1 MFVFSVRPGWDD
13 AGVDRDRLKVY
24 LEQGL
29 SLIQIGALEN
39 RDPSTVGYW
48 VRKHG
53 LEANGAGRH
62 APKGAIDRDLLAELV
77 SEGLRL
83 REIAGEVGRSIST
96 VRYWIGKHGLD
107 APKAARR
114 EAVERALAEGR
125 RTLRRE
131 CKRHGVTTFVI
142 ENSGRVR
149 CRRCRM
155 DAVANWRR
163 RTKAKL
169 VKEAGGQCVIC
180 GYNRHQSALHFHHLD
195 PKQKKF
201 HLAESG
207 VTRSIESLRREVA
220 KCALLCSNCHAEVEV
235 GFTKL

>member
-1 MFVFSVRPGWDD
+1 M
-13 AGVDRDRLKVY
+13 KVY

-48 VRKHG
+48 VRKYG

-114 EAVERALAEGR
+114 GSIRWIGLAKARIEIITAL
-125 RTLRRE
+125 
-131 CKRHGVTTFVI
+131 
-142 ENSGRVR
+142 
-149 CRRCRM
+149 
-155 DAVANWRR
+155 
-163 RTKAKL
+163 
-169 VKEAGGQCVIC
+169 
-180 GYNRHQSALHFHHLD
+180 
-195 PKQKKF
+195 
-201 HLAESG
+201 
-207 VTRSIESLRREVA
+207 
-220 KCALLCSNCHAEVEV
+220 
-235 GFTKL
+235 